1 MRFKGLA
8 GKIAA
13 GYLVIALFITLVL
26 GTASFFLIR
35 SHLVAQ
41 AKDNLRQNALA
52 VARILATQPLS
63 KDRVNSVLPERPL
76 IRLANR
82 LLGGHYVVLDRQGI
96 IVASNLGKLFK
107 PGMRLNEILPLRIW
121 QGELARGEPVSWQN
135 REFVAV
141 AVPIKGTGG
150 NAGTLIMLARMSNL
164 QSIGRE
170 LVLIIIR
177 SLVLSILLALVLAY
191 FLARHIA
198 RPLSLLQQRTRQLA
212 RREFGVKPV
221 ELSTGDE
228 IEELGRD
235 FNDMAARLADYDAA
249 QRRFLQNASHELKT
263 PLMNIQGYAEGILDG
278 VFQGDDVSGGLQV
291 IVKESRRLKNIV
303 DEIIYLSRLESPA
316 EKYSPVPVD
325 LVALMQEVRESL
337 RPLAGEK
344 QIRLNAPGELWLCAD
359 REKLLR
365 LGMNIVGNAL
375 RYARQ
380 EVVLEMQAGSAGTA
394 MLTCRDDG
402 PGFPPGQTA
411 HLFERFEKGP
421 GGNTGLGLA
430 IVRAIAEG
438 HGGKVT
444 AANSAHGGAQLT
456 VTLPRGESP
465 PGSRSHN

>member
-1 MRFKGLA
+1 MRFRGLA

-41 AKDNLRQNALA
+41 AKENLRQNALA
-52 VARILATQPLS
+52 IARILAAQPLNKAS
-63 KDRVNSVLPERPL
+63 VTSVLPERPL
-76 IRLANR
+76 FRLANR

-96 IVASNLGKLFK
+96 IIASNLGERFK
-107 PGMRLNEILPLRIW
+107 PGMRLNELLPLHTW
-121 QGELARGEPVSWQN
+121 QAELARGEPVSWQN
-135 REFVAV
+135 REFVAA
-141 AVPIKGTGG
+141 AVPIKGGGG
-150 NAGTLIMLARMSNL
+150 NTGTLIMLARMSNL

-170 LVLIIIR
+170 LALIIVR
-177 SLVLSILLALVLAY
+177 SLVLSTLLALVLAF

-212 RREFGVKPV
+212 RREFGVAPV

-228 IEELGRD
+228 IEELGKD
-235 FNDMAARLADYDAA
+235 FNIMAARLAEYDAA

-278 VFQGDDVSGGLQV
+278 VFQGGEVNGGLQV

-316 EKYSPVPVD
+316 EKYSPMPVD
-325 LVALMQEVRESL
+325 LVALMREVQETL

-344 QIRLNAPGELWLCAD
+344 QVRLNAPGELWLSAD

-365 LGMNIVGNAL
+365 LGMNIVSNAL
-375 RYARQ
+375 RYARRQ
-380 EVVLEMQAGSAGTA
+380 VAVEIYAGSAGTA
-394 MLTCRDDG
+394 VLTCRDDG
-402 PGFPPGQTA
+402 PGFPPAQMA
-411 HLFERFEKGP
+411 HLFERFQKGP
-421 GGNTGLGLA
+421 GGHTGLGLA
-430 IVRAIAEG
+430 IVRAIAEM
-438 HGGKVT
+438 HGGEVK
-444 AANSAHGGAQLT
+444 AANGSHGGAEIT
-456 VTLPRGESP
+456 VVLP
-465 PGSRSHN
+465 PGEKPA